1 MSNPPYRA
9 LRIILGIVSVFAAAA
24 GLLLVFSGKPLVMRL
39 LLYPPETEV
48 STLLLFMMRE
58 LGGVAIIFS
67 VLFFFA
73 FRDPVRNL
81 AIVNG
86 LIVGLCILA
95 ITPLL
100 SLYTLDIRRLYP
112 GYSISCDREKRL
124 GDNPR
129 RIMRGTLRCPIDL
142 YIKNGE
148 AVLYPWGRWCFSSCS
163 TTLSRS
169 G

>member
-9 LRIILGIVSVFAAAA
+9 LRIILGIVSVFTAAL
-24 GLLLVFSGKPLVMRL
+24 GLLLVFTGKPLVIRL
-39 LLYPPETEV
+39 LLYPPESEV
-48 STLLLFMMRE
+48 STLLLFAMRE
-58 LGGVAIIFS
+58 LGGLAIMLS

-73 FRDPVRNL
+73 SRDPVRNV

-112 GYSISCDREKRL
+112 GYLI
-124 GDNPR
+124 
-129 RIMRGTLRCPIDL
+129 
-142 YIKNGE
+142 
-148 AVLYPWGRWCFSSCS
+148 WGRSLIRLALAAALYFLRPREAFGGQS
-163 TTLSRS
+163 
-169 G
+169 

>member
-9 LRIILGIVSVFAAAA
+9 LRIILGIVSVFTAAA
-24 GLLLVFSGKPLVMRL
+24 GLLIVFSGRSLVMRL
-39 LLYPPETEV
+39 LLRPPETEV
-48 STLLLFMMRE
+48 STLLLFLMRE
-58 LGGVAIIFS
+58 LGGLALMLS

-73 FRDPVRNL
+73 SRDPVRNV

-112 GYSISCDREKRL
+112 GYLFWGRSLIRL
-124 GDNPR
+124 A
-129 RIMRGTLRCPIDL
+129 LA
-142 YIKNGE
+142 
-148 AVLYPWGRWCFSSCS
+148 AVLYFLRPRE
-163 TTLSRS
+163 TLRGQS
-169 G
+169 